1 MYKSPQESIVLLDAG
16 KAIELLKTQAANIE
30 DNQSINKYY
39 CPYVMETDAKEIGYT
54 SWNSGHIDL

>member
-30 DNQSINKYY
+30 DNQSTNKYY

-54 SWNSGHIDL
+54 S